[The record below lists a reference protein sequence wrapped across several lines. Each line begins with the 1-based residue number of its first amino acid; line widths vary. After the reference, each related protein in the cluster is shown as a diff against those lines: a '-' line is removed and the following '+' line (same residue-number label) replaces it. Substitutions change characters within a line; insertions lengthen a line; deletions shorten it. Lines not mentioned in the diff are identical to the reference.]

1 MKMALNIRKEIIRL
15 LKEDEEFRYMVAGL
29 IGIQEVLKRLDR
41 IEEEQKALRED
52 FNTLRKDFN
61 TLREDFNTI
70 REDFNSLREDFN
82 SLREDFNSLR
92 EDFNSLREDFNK
104 MLAVI
109 GSINKRLT
117 RIEKTVEKMTVDI
130 EEEARAFVKHKLK
143 EKGIDIKIDVLTLP
157 EAEINIYGANEN
169 LCVIGEATIRA
180 GLKILDEIEKKYE
193 LLKSKY
199 PGYLREKVIRVLYV
213 LIPLPEVAK
222 EARKRKIWM
231 LKATKDYVS
240 LDEVL

>member
-1 MKMALNIRKEIIRL
+1 MASNIKKEIIRL

-52 FNTLRKDFN
+52 FN
-61 TLREDFNTI
+61 
-70 REDFNSLREDFN
+70 SLREDFN
-82 SLREDFNSLR
+82 R
-92 EDFNSLREDFNK
+92 

-109 GSINKRLT
+109 GSIDRRLT
-117 RIEKTVEKMTVDI
+117 RIEKTVEKMTIDI

>member
-1 MKMALNIRKEIIRL
+1 MALNIRKEIIRL

-70 REDFNSLREDFN
+70 REDFN

>member
-52 FNTLRKDFN
+52 FN
-61 TLREDFNTI
+61 
-70 REDFNSLREDFN
+70 SLREDFN
-82 SLREDFNSLR
+82 R
-92 EDFNSLREDFNK
+92 

-109 GSINKRLT
+109 GSIDRRLT
-117 RIEKTVEKMTVDI
+117 RIEKTVEKMTIDI

>member
-70 REDFNSLREDFN
+70 REDFN

>member
-29 IGIQEVLKRLDR
+29 IGIQEFLKRLDR

-52 FNTLRKDFN
+52 FKS
-61 TLREDFNTI
+61 LREH
-70 REDFNSLREDFN
+70 FNSLREDFN

-109 GSINKRLT
+109 GSIDRRLT

-231 LKATKDYVS
+231 FKATKDYVS

>member
-1 MKMALNIRKEIIRL
+1 MAMASNIKKEIIRL

-52 FNTLRKDFN
+52 FN
-61 TLREDFNTI
+61 
-70 REDFNSLREDFN
+70 SLREDFN
-82 SLREDFNSLR
+82 R
-92 EDFNSLREDFNK
+92 

-109 GSINKRLT
+109 GSIDRRLT
-117 RIEKTVEKMTVDI
+117 RIEKTVEKMTIDI